1 MIKSLDDDKLITE
14 VVETKNSLSTDRLD
28 MSFGEIMSM
37 YERNEII
44 IDPDFQRLFR
54 WTPAQQTR
62 FIESLLLGIP
72 IPPIFVAEDQN
83 GRWEVVD
90 GLQRIST
97 VLSFFGILKSD
108 PISSI
113 PDKNNWTLLEGE
125 LIQHLKGYNR
135 SNLPLKLNLNLKR
148 AICRIEIVKWNSK
161 MDMRYELFNRLNTG
175 GSPLTE
181 QEIRN
186 CIFRG
191 TSSEFNKFLTKTASN
206 PTFIDLVKP
215 TERQTEQKYLEELIL
230 RFTSLLDNEWDKPE
244 NWERTTDKLSAYMTL
259 FMKRTVNNPSYDFA
273 RIETLFSRV
282 MALLSSFDYKIFRGS
297 NFNFSTSLWDG
308 ITIGIASNI
317 DYYECEGRPLINAKI
332 IELID
337 DKEFIKSM
345 GAGSSNKDRVINRVK
360 ASLRVFSNHE

>member
-1 MIKSLDDDKLITE
+1 MTE
-14 VVETKNSLSTDRLD
+14 LTDEKVVSEVIETKNSLSTDRLD

-37 YERNEII
+37 YDREEII

-72 IPPIFVAEDQN
+72 IPPIFVAEDRN
-83 GRWEVVD
+83 GKWEVVD

-97 VLSFFGILKSD
+97 VLSFFGILKFD
-108 PISSI
+108 PSSSI

-125 LIQHLKGYNR
+125 LIPNLKDYNC
-135 SNLPLKLNLNLKR
+135 STLPLKLNLNLKR

-191 TSSEFNKFLTKTASN
+191 TSGEFNKFLTKMASN
-206 PTFIDLVKP
+206 QTFIDLIKP
-215 TERQTEQKYLEELIL
+215 TERQTEQKYLEELVL
-230 RFTSLLDNEWDKPE
+230 RFTSLLDNEWDKSE
-244 NWERTTDKLSAYMTL
+244 NWERTTDKLSTYMTL
-259 FMKRTVNNPSYDFA
+259 FMKRTVNNPGYDFA
-273 RIETLFSRV
+273 RVETLFNKV
-282 MALLSSFDYKIFRGS
+282 MDLLDSFDYRIFRAS
-297 NFNFSTSLWDG
+297 NFNFSTSLYDG

-317 DYYECEGRPLINAKI
+317 DYYENDGKSLIETKI
-332 IELID
+332 DELMN

-345 GAGSSNKDRVINRVK
+345 GAGSSNKDRVINRIR
-360 ASLRVFSNHE
+360 ASIRVFST